1 MGVKFFADDVFKK
14 FEEVSNQGFKKN
26 QKNRKVL
33 QQGWSENSRSDQVW
47 NWSKLLTEGS
57 EADHQTADRCVG
69 VVELSFFSADFDF

>member
-14 FEEVSNQGFKKN
+14 FVDVSNQGFKKY
-26 QKNRKVL
+26 KKIHVL

-57 EADHQTADRCVG
+57 EADHQTADWCVG